1 VEEKMINPIEKLHRN
16 SITSLLFIFSFA
28 NVTFAQTKLAS
39 DSIKY
44 AFPEISVT
52 ADRLKPTEASI
63 NLNRIEKLIPE
74 QIEDAFSLLP
84 GVISTPE
91 GSAGQEIVIRGVSQN
106 RINIF
111 YNGVPIRSNTFN
123 NIPLDGLLFLNAENI
138 ILETGSPS
146 LIYGANSSG
155 NVLYLK
161 TSPFSQKRFSFGL
174 TSYTGNNAKQGHR
187 LMVSGFTPKIHYK
200 LSGGYYTRDSFRL
213 SDKFESTPSQTSSN
227 RVNSDLQNIEFAGMI
242 TPVLSQNHIYSLFGS
257 LNSSEY
263 GRPPSTVSRSRYRR
277 MDYWQNAF
285 VAVNGASSLA
295 SNLNLE
301 NIVYYTSLKDTV
313 TRYNDPH
320 YSEVRSYSYWKDQ
333 TIGGRSILSK
343 EFNSHNFAHA
353 SVDIKRDIHQQDWH
367 SKSETKSTTS
377 IMTLGLKNRSIKNVS
392 IAPDVSFNHV
402 RPNYS
407 SENSDLERKKFSAFN
422 YKLLATYS
430 NAVAGYELYAGLSY
444 TTIFF
449 STIDLFGDAL
459 RSDDWYKIIPNPN
472 LKEEKSRNFDFGTKL
487 YLEDMGLNI
496 GLSIY
501 YNRLT
506 DLINAVSLSDS
517 TEQSINIAAA
527 RNAGFDVVVEYD
539 VLNNLKTYLT
549 YSYLD
554 ARNLSTDRTSDQLS
568 YLPKHRLKLYAA
580 IVPLKLTQLSVIA
593 TYVSGRQYEIMGNWD
608 TLDSY
613 LVIDGIL
620 HLNLLKNVGC
630 FLVINNILD
639 ENYDSLYGYPQPGR
653 ELIFG
658 LKLNY

>member
-1 VEEKMINPIEKLHRN
+1 
-16 SITSLLFIFSFA
+16 
-28 NVTFAQTKLAS
+28 
-39 DSIKY
+39 
-44 AFPEISVT
+44 
-52 ADRLKPTEASI
+52 
-63 NLNRIEKLIPE
+63 
-74 QIEDAFSLLP
+74 
-84 GVISTPE
+84 
-91 GSAGQEIVIRGVSQN
+91 
-106 RINIF
+106 
-111 YNGVPIRSNTFN
+111 
-123 NIPLDGLLFLNAENI
+123 
-138 ILETGSPS
+138 
-146 LIYGANSSG
+146 
-155 NVLYLK
+155 
-161 TSPFSQKRFSFGL
+161 
-174 TSYTGNNAKQGHR
+174 
-187 LMVSGFTPKIHYK
+187 
-200 LSGGYYTRDSFRL
+200 
-213 SDKFESTPSQTSSN
+213 
-227 RVNSDLQNIEFAGMI
+227 
-242 TPVLSQNHIYSLFGS
+242 
-257 LNSSEY
+257 
-263 GRPPSTVSRSRYRR
+263 
-277 MDYWQNAF
+277 
-285 VAVNGASSLA
+285 
-295 SNLNLE
+295 
-301 NIVYYTSLKDTV
+301 
-313 TRYNDPH
+313 
-320 YSEVRSYSYWKDQ
+320 
-333 TIGGRSILSK
+333 
-343 EFNSHNFAHA
+343 
-353 SVDIKRDIHQQDWH
+353 
-367 SKSETKSTTS
+367 
-377 IMTLGLKNRSIKNVS
+377 
-392 IAPDVSFNHV
+392 
-402 RPNYS
+402 
-407 SENSDLERKKFSAFN
+407 
-422 YKLLATYS
+422 LATYS

-444 TTIFF
+444 TTIFP